1 MNEYDSSRIYDL
13 TSTIGFEKTDIKEE
27 ANCFVLNT
35 CHIRKKAAEKVYDE
49 VGRIKKIFRNFKK
62 PLIIIAGCVAQAE
75 SEEMIKREPYVD
87 IVIGPQSYHK
97 ITDLILNYERK
108 KKKIIET
115 EFDVVKKFD
124 ELEKVYNLQNKI
136 SSYLT
141 IQEGCDKFCHFCVVP
156 YTRGPEYSRPF
167 TQIIDEAKRLV
178 KNGTKEI
185 VLLGQ
190 NVNAYNY
197 FDGNKSYKLSSLIK
211 RINEIENL
219 SRIRF
224 TTSHPKDMT
233 EDLIECYKNCTKLMP
248 FLHLPIQ
255 SASNRILKSM
265 NRRHD
270 KEYYI
275 SIIKKLKNINEN
287 IRISSDFIVG
297 YPGESEDDFNE
308 TIDLIGKI
316 GFINSYSFIFS
327 PRPGTPASE
336 KKLNNLKTSEQR
348 LKKMQNLLESLQYKN
363 NKNYQNKI
371 CKVLIEN
378 KLDNQEKYF
387 GRTECMTPVIFNSN
401 DCTIGEIIE
410 VEINSF
416 NKKNLFGFHKLNKEK
431 AA

>member
-1 MNEYDSSRIYDL
+1 MNQYDSNRIYDL
-13 TSTIGFEKTDIKEE
+13 TKTIGFEKTDTKSE

-49 VGRIKKIFRNFKK
+49 IGRIKKSFKNLKK
-62 PLIIIAGCVAQAE
+62 PLIIITGCVAQAE
-75 SEEMIKREPYVD
+75 SEEMINREPYID
-87 IVIGPQSYHK
+87 LVIGPQSYHK
-97 ITDLILNYERK
+97 ITDLILNHERK
-108 KKKIIET
+108 KKKIVET

-124 ELEKVYNLQNKI
+124 ELEKIDNSQNKI

-167 TQIIDEAKRLV
+167 TQIINEAERLV

-185 VLLGQ
+185 ILLGQ
-190 NVNAYNY
+190 NVNAYNS
-197 FDGNKSYKLSSLIK
+197 FEGKKSYKLSSLIK

-219 SRIRF
+219 KRIRF

-233 EDLIECYKNCTKLMP
+233 EDLIECYKDCRKLMP
-248 FLHLPIQ
+248 SLHLPIQ
-255 SASNRILKSM
+255 SASNKILKSM
-265 NRRHD
+265 NRKHD

-275 SIIKKLKNINEN
+275 SIIEKLKDINGNIK
-287 IRISSDFIVG
+287 ISSDFIVG
-297 YPGESEDDFNE
+297 YPGESESDFIQ
-308 TIDLIGKI
+308 TMDLIKKI

-336 KKLNNLKTSEQR
+336 KKLNNLKVSEER
-348 LKKMQNLLESLQYKN
+348 LKKMQNLLENLQYKN
-363 NKNYQNKI
+363 NKNYQNKT
-371 CKVLIEN
+371 CKVLVEN

-387 GRTECMTPVIFNSN
+387 GRTESAASVFFNSN
-401 DCTIGEIIE
+401 GCTIGEIID